1 MYQSHHFL
9 SCGKKIYAK
18 NHFKAD
24 TRGRTPAIIPSGFNT
39 GVFCFLISHS

>member
-24 TRGRTPAIIPSGFNT
+24 TV
-39 GVFCFLISHS
+39 GVHQQSSHQDLTREFFVF